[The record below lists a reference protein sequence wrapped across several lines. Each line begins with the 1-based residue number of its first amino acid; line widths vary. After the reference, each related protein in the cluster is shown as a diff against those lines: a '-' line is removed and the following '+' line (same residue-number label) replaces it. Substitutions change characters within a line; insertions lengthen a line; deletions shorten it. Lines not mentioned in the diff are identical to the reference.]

1 VASAVNVRESSA
13 IHLGISTLL
22 CCLTRDK
29 KKYHATGDVGVTIAT
44 SSMTRSSMFLF

>member
-1 VASAVNVRESSA
+1 MASAVNVRESSA
-13 IHLGISTLL
+13 IHLGVLPYFVASLGI
-22 CCLTRDK
+22 K